1 MTLVSIK
8 TGRRLYKLGYTKG
21 RCEGGL
27 SGSILVGQQ
36 LSENET
42 PRCDLTAGEHKRTS
56 ATCVVDNSHSLMSSK
71 IGLAILAVT

>member
-1 MTLVSIK
+1 MTQVSIK
-8 TGRRLYKLGYTKG
+8 TGRRLYRLGKG

-27 SGSILVGQQ
+27 SESILVGQQ

-42 PRCDLTAGEHKRTS
+42 PRCDLMIGEHKRTT
-56 ATCVVDNSHSLMSSK
+56 AICVVDNSHSLMSSK